1 MTITPL
7 YASVL
12 ALIYV
17 ALSFRVIGVRR
28 AGRISL
34 GDGGDDELAR
44 RIRVHGNFAE
54 YVPFALILMM
64 LMELQGRSL
73 YALHFIGISLLVGRL
88 LHAFG
93 ISTRQGMPRVAGMVL
108 TFTALI
114 AGALGNLGLSSLVTW
129 ITN

>member
-1 MTITPL
+1 MIITPL

-28 AGRISL
+28 AGNISL
-34 GDGGDDELAR
+34 GDGGNDELAR

-54 YVPFALILMM
+54 YAPFTLVLMT
-64 LMELQGRSL
+64 LAELQDRSP
-73 YALHFIGISLLVGRL
+73 YVLHFIGISILLGRL
-88 LHAFG
+88 LHALG
-93 ISTRQGMPRVAGMVL
+93 LSTRHGMLRVAGMVL

-114 AGALGNLGLSSLVTW
+114 AGAFANLGFTSLAAL
-129 ITN
+129 ITG